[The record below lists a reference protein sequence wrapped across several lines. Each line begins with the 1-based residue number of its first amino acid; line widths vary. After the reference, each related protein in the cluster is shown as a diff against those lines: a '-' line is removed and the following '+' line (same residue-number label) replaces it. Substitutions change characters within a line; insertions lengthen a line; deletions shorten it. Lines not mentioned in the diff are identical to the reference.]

1 MGRKYCPAVWFSKT
15 LCLKRRWI
23 WNISLDFQRSEV
35 WVVLNIRVYMC
46 VSDFRPCVWPDG
58 IIWLLLHFLRYE
70 HTGNVY
76 FLYFNRLSEKIHSI
90 VIRTNVFHAF
100 LVGLFVLSAALISL
114 LASVWRKPR
123 NKTVTPWQ
131 DPEIWSAD
139 NSAVVIYDEEVVSP
153 IP

>member
-1 MGRKYCPAVWFSKT
+1 MPSSVIFKT

-23 WNISLDFQRSEV
+23 WNISLGFKRSV
-35 WVVLNIRVYMC
+35 DWVVLNIRVYKC

-58 IIWLLLHFLRYE
+58 IFDYSYIFSGMNTQE
-70 HTGNVY
+70 MFF

-90 VIRTNVFHAF
+90 LIRTNVFHAF
-100 LVGLFVLSAALISL
+100 LVGLFVLSAALCSL

-139 NSAVVIYDEEVVSP
+139 NSAVIIYDEEVVSL